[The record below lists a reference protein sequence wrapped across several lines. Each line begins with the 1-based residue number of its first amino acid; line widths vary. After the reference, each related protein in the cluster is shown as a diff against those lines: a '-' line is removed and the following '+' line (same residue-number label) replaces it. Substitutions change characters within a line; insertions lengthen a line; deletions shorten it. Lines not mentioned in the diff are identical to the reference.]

1 MRSGRTAS
9 TPEGE
14 KGVFKPISTR
24 ACQQLFPSRV
34 EHQGDITL
42 RQRQMPC
49 RLAAQL
55 SQATPQCAV
64 LAAPP
69 EGPRPTTIPPPFAPV
84 AADKG
89 YDSKKVI
96 QQAQAQGMQVQIPP
110 RKNSKEQRE
119 YDTYLYRLRHLVE
132 NAFQRIKQ
140 WRGIAM
146 RYAQKVSSFASAVN
160 IRCIFMW
167 LKIS

>member
-1 MRSGRTAS
+1 MGLTKGGLNTKIHLAVDAHGMPVRVIVTSGTEADC
-9 TPEGE
+9 
-14 KGVFKPISTR
+14 KY
-24 ACQQLFPSRV
+24 ACDLIAGI
-34 EHQGDITL
+34 E
-42 RQRQMPC
+42 
-49 RLAAQL
+49 AQHL
-55 SQATPQCAV
+55 
-64 LAAPP
+64 L
-69 EGPRPTTIPPPFAPV
+69 
-84 AADKG
+84 ADKG

-110 RKNSKEQRE
+110 RKNRKEQRE

-146 RYAQKVSSFASAVN
+146 RYAKKVSSFASAVN
-160 IRCIFMW
+160 IRCMFMW